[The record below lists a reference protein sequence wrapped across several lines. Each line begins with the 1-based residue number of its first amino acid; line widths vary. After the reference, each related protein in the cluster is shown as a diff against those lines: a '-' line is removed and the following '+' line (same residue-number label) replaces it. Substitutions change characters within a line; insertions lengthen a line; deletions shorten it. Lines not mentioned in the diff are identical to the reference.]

1 MTPPESTGG
10 PARRSVRLVAAFFR
24 RYSGPIRV
32 VLLVAIVAFAVYAI
46 ASSWDRVERA
56 LADMGP
62 GLIVGSSLVL
72 VASIAGHYVS
82 WLAVLAAL
90 GAPRMPLL
98 ASVAI
103 STTSQAAKYMPGS
116 VWTAV
121 VQADLGR
128 RHGVQRRIMLASYGL
143 VLLVSVATASVLSLL
158 LLAGPSPVWT
168 RLTAI
173 TAAACGTLLLASLFH
188 PRLLH
193 SLLDKV
199 FRRLSG
205 EGMPDRIDR
214 RALTIAILAA
224 AVAWS
229 LAGIQA
235 WMLAEPLGATVAE
248 IPFTAGAITL
258 SWAVGLVIV
267 ILPAG
272 AGAREAILVVTL
284 GQIIGSAEALT
295 VALISRF
302 LQIIVELVL
311 AFPPGLQPLRRPGRQ
326 PTPCALGRHRRA
338 RSPGPRM
345 LIVG

>member
-1 MTPPESTGG
+1 VGSAGG
-10 PARRSVRLVAAFFR
+10 FFR
-24 RYSGPIRV
+24 RFAAPIRIS
-32 VLLVAIVAFAVYAI
+32 LLVAIVLFAVYAI
-46 ASSWDRVERA
+46 ASSWGRVEQA
-56 LADMGP
+56 LTEMGP

-90 GAPRMPLL
+90 GAPRMPVL
-98 ASVAI
+98 ASMAI
-103 STTSQAAKYMPGS
+103 STTSQVAKYMPGS

-158 LLAGPSPVWT
+158 VLAGPSPLWI
-168 RLTAI
+168 RLVSI
-173 TAAACGTLLLASLFH
+173 AAAVCGVVLLASLFH

-199 FRRLSG
+199 FRRFSG
-205 EGMPDRIDR
+205 EGMPDRIDPR
-214 RALTIAILAA
+214 GLVVAIVAV

-229 LAGIQA
+229 LAGVQA
-235 WMLAEPLGATVAE
+235 WMLAEPLGATAGE
-248 IPFTAGAITL
+248 IPFTAGAIML

-284 GQIIGSAEALT
+284 GQIVGTAEALT
-295 VALISRF
+295 IALITRF

-311 AFPPGLQPLRRPGRQ
+311 AALLGLPY
-326 PTPCALGRHRRA
+326 ALGSMRA
-338 RSPGPRM
+338 RRRGRT
-345 LIVG
+345 G